1 MSRVRFATA
10 QALFDTFPETYKKIS
25 AKPTDQFPI
34 DFLKGLV
41 SQGKFEDAL
50 TFCAYL
56 LPRREAVWWACG
68 CIREFLGDI
77 PQSQAA
83 GLLAAEAWVY
93 SPDEENRAAAAE
105 IGAKSDSNDPMTWLA
120 LGAGWSGG
128 MIISHPQVPV
138 PAPLFMTAR
147 AVSIAILLAVRF
159 FRKKDELPTRLQA
172 CIAEGIRL
180 AENGLA

>member
-10 QALFDTFPETYKKIS
+10 RSLFDTFPETYKKIG

-41 SQGKFEDAL
+41 SQGKLDDAV

-68 CIREFLGDI
+68 CVRAHLGDI

-83 GLLAAEAWVY
+83 GLMAAEAWVY
-93 SPDEENRAAAAE
+93 EPDEQHRLAALAVANK
-105 IGAKSDSNDPMTWLA
+105 GDSNDPMTWLA
-120 LGAGWSGG
+120 FGAGWSAGSLTAHGG
-128 MIISHPQVPV
+128 ISAPV
-138 PAPLFMTAR
+138 PPYMTAR
-147 AVSIAILLAVRF
+147 CTRIALVLSTRF
-159 FRKKDELPTRLQA
+159 LKKDQRSPRLQA
-172 CIAEGIRL
+172 CVVEGIKL
-180 AENGLA
+180 AEAGL

>member
-10 QALFDTFPETYKKIS
+10 RALFDTFPETYKKIG

-41 SQGKFEDAL
+41 SQGRLDDAV

-68 CIREFLGDI
+68 CVRAHQGDI
-77 PQSQAA
+77 PQDRAA

-93 SPDEENRAAAAE
+93 EPDEDRRVAALG
-105 IGAKSDSNDPMTWLA
+105 IGTKGDSNDPMTWLA
-120 LGAGWSGG
+120 LGAGWSAGSMHQG
-128 MIISHPQVPV
+128 AAAPV
-138 PAPLFMTAR
+138 PPYMTAR
-147 AVSIAILLAVRF
+147 CTRIAVVLSTRF
-159 FRKKDELPTRLQA
+159 LKKDERPARLQA
-172 CIAEGIRL
+172 CIAEGIKL
-180 AENGLA
+180 AETGVS